1 MPTSLDTSFQGKQQ
15 TLISVL
21 FGLAGG
27 LIGWL
32 LGEIQNGSE
41 GEERFFNDS
50 VHLSTGVWFALVVL
64 GIGTLIVLSDSFSQN
79 NYNKFLYN
87 ARFAFPILVIA
98 GFFAGVIA
106 QEIYESI
113 LDFEKLDWAYQTC
126 DIAGKEIYECSE
138 VDGVYRPARAI
149 GWLTAGALGGAG
161 IGLVYRSK
169 KRVQNGFIG
178 GAAGGLIGGLIF
190 DSVDNI
196 FSTNADG
203 GSRVVALLIMG
214 SLIGGMI
221 ALVNALR
228 TDLWLTVRSGEMTNK
243 QFVIYDDETLV
254 GTARNIPVTILA
266 DPTIS
271 EHHLKI
277 TKSGGLTSFQTLNN
291 ASPVVLNGNAT
302 TSGNLKDGDTLIIG
316 NTEISVG
323 EKTSS
328 TSSQPSQNQQ
338 NTPVSGEMGRPNIY
352 KDTNQTSTETG
363 SPERKTAPPPKPPAA
378 RPTIQMKPKE

>member
-1 MPTSLDTSFQGKQQ
+1 MAASLDTSFQGKQL

-32 LGEIQNGSE
+32 LGEIQQGSD
-41 GEERFFNDS
+41 EELRFFNDS
-50 VHLSTGVWFALVVL
+50 LHLGTGVWFAFVLV
-64 GIGTLIVLSDSFSQN
+64 GIGSLIVLSDSYNQK
-79 NYNKFLYN
+79 NYDKFFYN
-87 ARFAFPILVIA
+87 LRYALPVFVVA
-98 GFFAGVIA
+98 GFLAGVIA
-106 QEIYESI
+106 QEIFESM
-113 LDFEKLDWAYQTC
+113 LDYSAVDQALQKCIY
-126 DIAGKEIYECSE
+126 KEIYECTE
-138 VDGVYRPARAI
+138 IDNVVRPSRAV
-149 GWLTAGALGGAG
+149 GWLTAGALAGAG
-161 IGLVYRSK
+161 VGLTYRSK

-178 GAAGGLIGGLIF
+178 GAAGGLLGGLIF

-196 FSTNADG
+196 LSTTSSTGPRAI
-203 GSRVVALLIMG
+203 ALVIMG
-214 SLIGGMI
+214 SLIGGLI

-277 TKSGGLTSFQTLNN
+277 TKSGGLTSFQTFNN

-328 TSSQPSQNQQ
+328 TSSQPLQNQQ
-338 NTPVSGEMGRPNIY
+338 NFPVSGERERPNIY
-352 KDTNQTSTETG
+352 KDTNETSTETG
-363 SPERKTAPPPKPPAA
+363 SSERKTAPPPKPPVA